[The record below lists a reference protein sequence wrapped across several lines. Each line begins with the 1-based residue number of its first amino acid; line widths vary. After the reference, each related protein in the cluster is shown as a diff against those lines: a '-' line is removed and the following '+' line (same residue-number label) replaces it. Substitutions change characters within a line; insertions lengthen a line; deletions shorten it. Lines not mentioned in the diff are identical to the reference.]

1 MYCKLGLCHVFIVY
15 CNTIFF
21 LYFQNIPNQF
31 QQRNLLNSACLIWFI
46 QWLWLFFWLIVVS
59 IVLFYDLNIMH
70 ALRRKCVTQSGVE
83 KLYNNTHQTQTKV
96 GQMTDQ
102 YAHIIE
108 RTLDIYFQKLVQYML
123 PYKYTFFIYQGKMP
137 KYSELSPL

>member
-15 CNTIFF
+15 CNTILF

-108 RTLDIYFQKLVQYML
+108 CTLDIYFQKLIWYML
-123 PYKYTFFIYQGKMP
+123 PYKYNFFIYQGKMP

>member
-15 CNTIFF
+15 CNIFF

-59 IVLFYDLNIMH
+59 IVLFYDLNIMQH

-102 YAHIIE
+102 YTHIIE
-108 RTLDIYFQKLVQYML
+108 RTLDIYFQQLIQYML
-123 PYKYTFFIYQGKMP
+123 PYLFHISRKNA
-137 KYSELSPL
+137 

>member
-59 IVLFYDLNIMH
+59 IVLFYNLNIMH